1 MTDVAVVLDDVEFGG
16 SAGTSKSYMVISVAS
31 RKSSTP
37 AKKSCIVWEENSHN
51 KWYTRTLPVI
61 DTILRFGLGQER
73 IFAHQRT
80 TFSVSLFRTDDND
93 RLNGVVKEKVLVAGL
108 LGVP

>member
-1 MTDVAVVLDDVEFGG
+1 MAPPAHPKVTWSFRWLPG
-16 SAGTSKSYMVISVAS
+16 S
-31 RKSSTP
+31 RP
-37 AKKSCIVWEENSHN
+37 HLQKKSCIVWEENSH
-51 KWYTRTLPVI
+51 KWYTRSLPVI

>member
-37 AKKSCIVWEENSHN
+37 AKKSCIVWEENSH

-73 IFAHQRT
+73 IFAHQWT